1 MGIRFVVDVDRSV
14 PVEVV
19 CEVGGG
25 DIPALRT
32 LFFLIDLFFS
42 VDEISLVIAASTCD
56 GVTPADNVLVR
67 SRETTTAAG
76 FDLVLGFVTSFGL
89 VLGFEEAGFGFGFDT
104 AAVVVVLAVIGRVVA
119 VGGRL
124 DGTIC
129 PCKCSPGLSSTTA
142 APSFCTGICVKS
154 DACDLEPGAP

>member
-1 MGIRFVVDVDRSV
+1 MDRSV
-14 PVEVV
+14 SVGVV
-19 CEVGGG
+19 CEVGVG

-56 GVTPADNVLVR
+56 GVTPADKVLVR

-76 FDLVLGFVTSFGL
+76 FDLVLGFVTALGL
-89 VLGFEEAGFGFGFDT
+89 VLGFEEAGFEFGFDT
-104 AAVVVVLAVIGRVVA
+104 TAAAVVVVVVELAVIGRVVA
-119 VGGRL
+119 AGGRP

-154 DACDLEPGAP
+154 DACDLESGAS